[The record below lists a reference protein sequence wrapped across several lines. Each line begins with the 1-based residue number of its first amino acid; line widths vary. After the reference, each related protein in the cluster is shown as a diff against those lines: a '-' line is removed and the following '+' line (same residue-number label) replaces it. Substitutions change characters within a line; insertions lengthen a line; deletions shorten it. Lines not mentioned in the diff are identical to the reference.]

1 MFKNFKY
8 TFALDILWFI
18 MAGIIAY
25 IILFSVQHKID
36 ATYFYTLYFS
46 LVVAIVY
53 LKWIM
58 YPTTSFFFN
67 NIFAKIL
74 LLLLNLPFAYFIL
87 REFNLYIENID
98 DYSINFNPNIS
109 FPLASNLSVDSLLW
123 IKNLTLISFIS
134 VLVMIV
140 LMQFRIIWLLMRAAR
155 SKFSKDSGY

>member
-25 IILFSVQHKID
+25 IILFSVQNKID
-36 ATYFYTLYFS
+36 VTYFYTLYFS

-74 LLLLNLPFAYFIL
+74 LL
-87 REFNLYIENID
+87 
-98 DYSINFNPNIS
+98 
-109 FPLASNLSVDSLLW
+109 
-123 IKNLTLISFIS
+123 
-134 VLVMIV
+134 
-140 LMQFRIIWLLMRAAR
+140 
-155 SKFSKDSGY
+155 

>member
-8 TFALDILWFI
+8 TIALDILWFI

-25 IILFSVQHKID
+25 LILFSVQQKID
-36 ATYFYTLYFS
+36 ATYFYTLFFS

-67 NIFAKIL
+67 TILSKLL
-74 LLLLNLPFAYFIL
+74 LLLLNLPLAYFVL
-87 REFNLYIENID
+87 RKFNLYIEKID
-98 DYSINFNPNIS
+98 DYSINFNPDIQ
-109 FPLASNLSVDSLLW
+109 FPIVDNLNVDALLW

-140 LMQFRIIWLLMRAAR
+140 LMQLRIIWLLMRAAR
-155 SKFSKDSGY
+155 NKYSKDSGY